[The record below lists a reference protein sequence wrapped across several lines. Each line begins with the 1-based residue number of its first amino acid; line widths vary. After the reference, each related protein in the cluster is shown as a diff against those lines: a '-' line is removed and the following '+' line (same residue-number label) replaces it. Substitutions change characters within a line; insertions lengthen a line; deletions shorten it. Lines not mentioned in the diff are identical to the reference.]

1 MPRHNMFVSHASCE
15 CLCKLSNNRYHN
27 LMDFFQGWR
36 RELVIRNPVDGEL
49 KSKNADA
56 YYYAPAE
63 YGSVKLVSRHVS

>member
-1 MPRHNMFVSHASCE
+1 
-15 CLCKLSNNRYHN
+15 
-27 LMDFFQGWR
+27 MDFFQGWR

-63 YGSVKLVSRHVS
+63 YGSVKLVSQHVS